1 MNELEKLGLLTIV
14 YLISAAVTGFFLWSR
29 GEDPLGNE
37 ENRKLIVYPI
47 LNTLTVATIIFII
60 AIDIKKLIW
69 KRKN

>member
-1 MNELEKLGLLTIV
+1 MNVVEKLGLLTIV

-29 GEDPLGNE
+29 GELGNE

-69 KRKN
+69 KQKN